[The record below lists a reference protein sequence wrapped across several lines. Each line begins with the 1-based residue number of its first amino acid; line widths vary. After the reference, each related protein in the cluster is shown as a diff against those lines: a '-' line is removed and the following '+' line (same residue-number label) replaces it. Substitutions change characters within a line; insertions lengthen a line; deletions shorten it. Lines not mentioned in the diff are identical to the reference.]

1 MSNLLDVYECNR
13 EKISEE
19 GYFLVEYNVFFDKAV
34 AQYAQFAIDDISEI
48 EQLNQFVNENISE
61 GKFKSVFVCVYGKEF
76 IDSVGK
82 RSFYA
87 DELWIDSKLSVE
99 ELEILFAKLE
109 LLKPSYI
116 SKLEDSDEYCQD
128 NIILF
133 KENNKVDN
141 LKENND
147 IILSNLKV
155 LYWD

>member
-1 MSNLLDVYECNR
+1 MTNLLDVYECNK

-34 AQYAQFAIDDISEI
+34 EKYAQFAIDEISEI
-48 EQLNQFVNENISE
+48 QQLNQFISENILE

-76 IDSVGK
+76 FDSIGK

-87 DELWIDSKLSVE
+87 DELWIESELSIG

-109 LLKPSYI
+109 LLEPSYI
-116 SKLEDSDEYCQD
+116 SKLEDSDEYHQD

-133 KENNKVDN
+133 KENNKVVN
-141 LKENND
+141 FKENND
-147 IILSNLKV
+147 KLLSNLKI

>member
-1 MSNLLDVYECNR
+1 MTNLLDVYECNR

-19 GYFLVEYNVFFDKAV
+19 GYFLVEYNFFDKAV
-34 AQYAQFAIDDISEI
+34 AQYTQFAIDDISEI

-99 ELEILFAKLE
+99 KLEILFAKLE
-109 LLKPSYI
+109 LLEPSYI